1 MTGKEFVLLIQK
13 EFNEGK
19 SLPFKYKMFV
29 KPWKQG
35 QTKDW
40 VHVDD
45 SKFLTPNQYIKL
57 IKDIKEYQEIYVNG
71 KNKSRK
77 KSL

>member
-1 MTGKEFVLLIQK
+1 MRGKEFILLIQK
-13 EFNEGK
+13 EFNDGK

-40 VHVDD
+40 VYYDD
-45 SKFLTPNQYIKL
+45 SKFWTPSQFLKIV
-57 IKDIKEYQEIYVNG
+57 KDIKEWENLING
-71 KNKSRK
+71 KNKTRK
-77 KSL
+77 RTLR